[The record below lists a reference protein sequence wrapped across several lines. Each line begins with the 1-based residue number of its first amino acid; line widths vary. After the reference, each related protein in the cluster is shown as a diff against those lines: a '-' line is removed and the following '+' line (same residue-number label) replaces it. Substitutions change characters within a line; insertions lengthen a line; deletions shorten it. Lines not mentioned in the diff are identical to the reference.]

1 MGHIRDVYTEP
12 VTLLRLF
19 QRDRIVEILRFLTI
33 DRDCRQI
40 AQILASRLVLLADGI
55 RDLFKLSRSIKY
67 RLPDRSYVRECW

>member
-55 RDLFKLSRSIKY
+55 RDLFKLRHDLRRKFF
-67 RLPDRSYVRECW
+67 RQTVCFHDR